1 MVGPFQFIH
10 LGFLAA
16 GAAAVTLPIWIHLLL
31 RQRARPMEIGSV
43 RFLQAVV
50 RRTKQRQ
57 RIRRWLL
64 LALRCLAVL
73 LLGLLFARPYLPAAP
88 ADGRT
93 REAVLLIDRSASMQ
107 MMVGNDT
114 AFERAVALAEER
126 IAALGDQARI
136 QVGLFDAGGV
146 ETIDLDNLDDAVPG
160 HAATNYAEAFAWCV
174 DILTASDR
182 TDRSVVFLSDLQAS
196 GLDTESLGLFPP
208 DVPLEIIDV
217 GSSVSQNLTVER
229 VQPTQIEI
237 RPGIPIALS
246 VRVHNAGALPVNDVP
261 VSVQLSGPAGGLTQQ
276 HTVSLR
282 AGGRATLDFPLE
294 IADPGI
300 AQGHV
305 ELDWDDPLPWDNRRY
320 VAFEV
325 RHPDRVLLVDGDPGR
340 NEYDS
345 ETYFLETALRLT
357 TPMGDA
363 PARTFE
369 VERLVWDRGEGFP
382 DLNGFRLVV
391 LANVGRFT
399 AADASRLRDF
409 LDGGGNAL
417 LFAGDRMSPAVFETL
432 QESRILPAGPLPAPR
447 DYAGRVTEVAV
458 THPALAPFADPQ
470 HGDLR
475 RLTVSRLIDL
485 TGDQPAGADGWDT
498 VLLGSG
504 DVPIMS
510 ERSLGAGRLIF
521 VATTADRGWNDW
533 PRSRLYVPLVRQ
545 LAAWLTGQ
553 LDPRQSV
560 NSSLTTAAIPPGIGE
575 EDDTLRVRNTD
586 PRESHVQRLTPDQ
599 LREQLGLPL
608 DPQAELRQQAQAIA
622 VPGVARTDELWP
634 IIVWMLLAALAAET
648 LLASR
653 IAE

>member
-1 MVGPFQFIH
+1 MPFQFIH

-93 REAVLLIDRSASMQ
+93 REAILMIDRSASMQ
-107 MMVGNDT
+107 VMTGNDT
-114 AFERAVALAEER
+114 AFARAVELAAER

-136 QVGLFDAGGV
+136 QIGLFDADGV
-146 ETIDLDNLDDAVPG
+146 ETIELEELDDAAPG
-160 HAATNYAEAFAWCV
+160 YAATNYAEAFAWCT
-174 DILTASDR
+174 DILTSSDR

-196 GLDTESLGLFPP
+196 GLDTEALGLFPP
-208 DVPLEIIDV
+208 DVLLEIIDV
-217 GSSVSQNLTVER
+217 GSSVSQNLAVESA
-229 VQPTQIEI
+229 QPTQIEI
-237 RPGIPIALS
+237 RPGVPISLS
-246 VRVHNAGALPVNDVP
+246 VRLHNAGALPVSEVP
-261 VSVQLSGPAGGLTQQ
+261 VSVQLSGPAGGVTQQ
-276 HTVSLR
+276 QVISLK

-294 IADPGI
+294 IAEPGI
-300 AQGHV
+300 VQGHV

-345 ETYFLETALRLT
+345 DTYFLETALRLT

-382 DLNGFRLVV
+382 DLGGFRLIV

-399 AADASRLRDF
+399 GSDAARLREF
-409 LDGGGNAL
+409 LDDGGNVL
-417 LFAGDRMSPAVFETL
+417 LFAGDRMTPAVFEAL
-432 QESRILPAGPLPAPR
+432 QQSQILPAGPPPSAR
-447 DYAGRVTEVAV
+447 DLAGRVTEVAV

-485 TGDQPAGADGWDT
+485 AGDQPAGEDRWDA
-498 VLLGSG
+498 VLLRSG
-504 DVPIMS
+504 DLPVMT
-510 ERSLGAGRLIF
+510 ERSVGAGRLIL

-545 LAAWLTGQ
+545 MAAWLTGQ

-560 NSSLTTAAIPPGIGE
+560 NSRLATAAAPPGIGE
-575 EDDTLRVRNTD
+575 EDDTLLVRNTD
-586 PRESHVQRLTPDQ
+586 PRESQVQRLTPDQ
-599 LREQLGLPL
+599 LREQLGLPV
-608 DPQAELRQQAQAIA
+608 DPQAELKQQAQALAI
-622 VPGVARTDELWP
+622 PGVARSDELWP
-634 IIVWMLLAALAAET
+634 IVVWILLAALAAET